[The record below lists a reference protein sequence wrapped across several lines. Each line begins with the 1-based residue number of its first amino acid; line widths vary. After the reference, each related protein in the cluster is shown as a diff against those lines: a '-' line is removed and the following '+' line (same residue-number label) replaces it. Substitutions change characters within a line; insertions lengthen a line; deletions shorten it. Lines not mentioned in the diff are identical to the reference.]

1 MLDLNPVTELCQV
14 ANRLERK
21 AAAAMEHDN
30 LTSAAQLAAAA
41 ALYRVADALHSIAD
55 ALTKP
60 DA

>member
-14 ANRLERK
+14 AQRLEAQ
-21 AAAAMEHDN
+21 AADAMQHHE
-30 LTSAAQLAAAA
+30 LTIAAQLAAAA